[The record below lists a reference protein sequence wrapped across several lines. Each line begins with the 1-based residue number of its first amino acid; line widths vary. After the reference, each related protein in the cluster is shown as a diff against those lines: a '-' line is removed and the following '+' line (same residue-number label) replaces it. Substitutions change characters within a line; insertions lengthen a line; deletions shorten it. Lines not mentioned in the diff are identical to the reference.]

1 MVSKK
6 MKIHSII
13 GSLGMKE
20 TEEDKVGEGK
30 QDDFFS
36 SKFTTEDVGEKPLL
50 APAFIF
56 LYFFF

>member
-1 MVSKK
+1 
-6 MKIHSII
+6 MKIHSIT

-20 TEEDKVGEGK
+20 TEEDKVREGK